1 MCRSSLRESLP
12 KSLPGRERHPR
23 SAARCACYAETMSVK
38 LQILYRVAAVLM
50 LLLTGAE
57 LVACEMI
64 APDRCESFGFPAD
77 NPNSTGDD
85 NCICCCTHIL
95 IAEPVSLKACAEVV
109 AIAEYPALAPP
120 ESEPPSIY
128 HPPRA

>member
-1 MCRSSLRESLP
+1 M
-12 KSLPGRERHPR
+12 G
-23 SAARCACYAETMSVK
+23 AR
-38 LQILYRVAAVLM
+38 LQILYRVAALLM

-64 APDRCESFGFPAD
+64 APDRCESFGFPSD

-95 IAEPVSLKACAEVV
+95 IAQPVSLKACAAV
-109 AIAEYPALAPP
+109 IAMADDPVLAPP
-120 ESEPPSIY
+120 ESEPLSID